1 MGTSG
6 IDVTRGNPALRKYI
20 AGAVLLQRGAYSF
33 RCPVCGKI
41 ERNDDQ
47 YPPCCTGPHPSLH
60 EHEMTP
66 MARVDVEDLA
76 THRRIWG

>member
-1 MGTSG
+1 MS
-6 IDVTRGNPALRKYI
+6 DVSAFPRGLHKHI
-20 AGAVLLQRGAYSF
+20 AGAVLLKRGAYVF
-33 RCPVCGKI
+33 RCPLCGKH
-41 ERNDDQ
+41 EESDDQ

-66 MARVDVEDLA
+66 MDRVDVEDLS